1 MNKEIIKQIKKI
13 PGVKEIYKAGEQ
25 SIVVVFNPSEQISED
40 TKQTELWQ
48 LHTQEN

>member
-1 MNKEIIKQIKKI
+1 MNEIIKQIQSI
-13 PGVKEIYKAGEQ
+13 GGVSEIYPAGQ
-25 SIVVVFNPSEQISED
+25 NTIVVVFNPSEQISED